1 VSFRQNY
8 SLSPGVPES
17 FRGKA
22 LARSDVGKRTLRAFW
37 EDKPGP
43 QATGEIYDEVQTN
56 GIGAWSCLI
65 AIAGEHAHLIRA
77 GSKHVLSF
85 DPQPM
90 AGLKKKSTSS
100 YELMLPSGGSDR
112 RRSGDLSSKSTA
124 LSGVSAGYQDLRSS
138 QVRPVFCCYPLSS
151 LVIESAG

>member
-1 VSFRQNY
+1 MSFRQNY

-17 FRGKA
+17 FRGEA

-37 EDKPGP
+37 EDMPGP
-43 QATGEIYDEVQTN
+43 LATGEIYDEVQTN

-65 AIAGEHAHLIRA
+65 AIAGEHAHLTRA

-85 DPQPM
+85 GPQPT

-112 RRSGDLSSKSTA
+112 RRSGDLSIFSRTLYQ
-124 LSGVSAGYQDLRSS
+124 LSYRA
-138 QVRPVFCCYPLSS
+138 
-151 LVIESAG
+151 